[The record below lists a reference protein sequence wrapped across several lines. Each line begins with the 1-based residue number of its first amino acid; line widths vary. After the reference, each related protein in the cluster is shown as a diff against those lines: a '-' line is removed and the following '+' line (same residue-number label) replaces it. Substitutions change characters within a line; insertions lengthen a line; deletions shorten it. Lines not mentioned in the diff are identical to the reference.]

1 MFKNWTIGKR
11 ITAGF
16 TSVLILLTV
25 VTVIGYQAIRSSS
38 SGFTGYQ
45 ALARGANALG
55 LLQADLLVT
64 RLIVTDF
71 LSTASPEARGKFDT
85 AFASM
90 KENLKQAEAE
100 MVNPEQIQGLEA
112 VGVSSD
118 TYNAAFGKL
127 IETQARADKALNEF
141 LLPKGVIIVNSMTS
155 IMKTASTEGDVAATF
170 NSGVAL
176 QNLLITRLSV
186 AKFIRD
192 KEHKPA
198 DVDALNV
205 GLTKMVEAFTAL
217 DKDMKNPESRQLLG
231 LAQEGTKVYQE
242 NMNLMGKALIE
253 RDEIVASTLRTI
265 GPQIATQVDTIKLG
279 IKKDQDTLGE
289 NLISS
294 NRRAIS
300 LMLSLGIGAL
310 LLGLVLSY
318 TIVRAIT
325 KALTQVIQSLADGA
339 TQVSSASNQVADSSQ
354 SMAAGASQQAS
365 SLEETSASIEEMS
378 SMTRQN
384 ADNASQANN
393 MAEEAGKAA
402 TKGRDA
408 MGRMSEAIIR
418 IKSSSDETA
427 KIIKTIDE
435 IAFQTNLLALNAAV
449 EAARAGDAGK
459 GFAVVAEEVRNLAQR
474 SAQAAKTTSA
484 LIAESQQNSE
494 NGVSV
499 SNEVAAILNQIVEGV
514 QRVTQLVAEVSAASS
529 EQAQGIDQINIAI
542 SEIDKVTQSNAAN
555 SEEAASASEELSAQ
569 ARELDD
575 MVITLATLVGAT
587 NNMSSQS
594 KPTVAPPHRS
604 SNRLPALET
613 RRAQKSV
620 GQKPSSK
627 QYGTSADKWHSI
639 KPGHA
644 MVTNQNQSTTINPAE
659 VIPLSDED
667 LKGF

>member
-16 TSVLILLTV
+16 MSVLILLTV
-25 VTVIGYQAIRSSS
+25 VTLIGYQAINSSS
-38 SGFTGYQ
+38 TGFTSYQ

-55 LLQADLLVT
+55 LLQNDLLMS
-64 RLIVTDF
+64 RLIVTGYMAA
-71 LSTASPEARGKFDT
+71 ASEEARTKFDAT
-85 AFASM
+85 FKSM
-90 KENLKQAEAE
+90 KDNLKLAEGE
-100 MVNPEQIQGLEA
+100 MVNPEHIQGLKT
-112 VGVSSD
+112 VGTASD
-118 TYNAAFGKL
+118 EYNAGFGKL
-127 IETQARADKALNEF
+127 VEIQGRIDKALKEF
-141 LLPKGVIIVNSMTS
+141 LYVKGAVIAESMTT
-155 IMKTASTEGDVAATF
+155 IMTTANADGDAAAAF
-170 NSGVAL
+170 NSGSAL
-176 QNLLITRLSV
+176 QSLLLTRLAV
-186 AKFIRD
+186 AKYLQAD
-192 KEHKPA
+192 EHKPA
-198 DVDALNV
+198 EIDVLNA
-205 GLTKMVEAFTAL
+205 GLNKAVEAFTVL
-217 DKDMKNPESRQLLG
+217 DKDLKKPESRQLLAN
-231 LAQEGTKVYQE
+231 AQEALKVYQE
-242 NMNLMGKALIE
+242 NMNVMGKALVE
-253 RDEIVASTLRTI
+253 RDAIEDNTLKRI
-265 GPQIATQVDTIKLG
+265 GPEIAKEVDTIKLG

-289 NLISS
+289 NLIAS

-300 LMLSLGIGAL
+300 LMLSLGIGAI
-310 LLGLVLSY
+310 LLGIALSY

-325 KALTQVIQSLADGA
+325 KALTQVIQSLTDGA
-339 TQVSSASNQVADSSQ
+339 TQVSSASSQVADSSQ

-384 ADNASQANN
+384 ADNASQANS

-402 TKGRDA
+402 IKGRDA
-408 MGRMSEAIIR
+408 MGRMSEAINR

-474 SAQAAKTTSA
+474 SAQAAKTTST

-499 SNEVAAILNQIVEGV
+499 SNEVATILNQIVDGV

-529 EQAQGIDQINIAI
+529 EQAQGIDQINTAI

-575 MVITLATLVGAT
+575 MVNTLAALVGGT
-587 NNMSSQS
+587 SHTSLQKSGFTPPPQS
-594 KPTVAPPHRS
+594 KSRVPAIEARRPQKLTVKS
-604 SNRLPALET
+604 S
-613 RRAQKSV
+613 
-620 GQKPSSK
+620 SSK
-627 QYGTSADKWHSI
+627 QLGTDANKWQARKSN
-639 KPGHA
+639 HA
-644 MVTNQNQSTTINPAE
+644 VIANSSQSTTINPAD
-659 VIPLSDED
+659 VIPLSDDD
-667 LKGF
+667 LKDF